1 MYKLERHLAALLTHI
16 DISVMDQQVQGRKNL
31 LNCPH
36 RWWWVFVST
45 QIHNHPCHISQ
56 EADRDIRFDK
66 GEQRMHYTQGN
77 YIVSKLGA
85 ISNYITC
92 NSTLSPP
99 VTKPT
104 NETTEL
110 RKNAEQNTRSPHKMN
125 TCKNLFSI
133 YHTILQKKV
142 NSQLNNIS
150 TQISWD
156 VLRCQWETDS

>member
-1 MYKLERHLAALLTHI
+1 MYKSERHLAALLTHI
-16 DISVMDQQVQGRKNL
+16 DVSVMDQQVQGWKNL

-66 GEQRMHYTQGN
+66 EEQRMHYTQGN
-77 YIVSKLGA
+77 HIVSKLGA

-92 NSTLSPP
+92 NSTSSPP
-99 VTKPT
+99 VTKPM

-110 RKNAEQNTRSPHKMN
+110 RKFVGCNKIQGHHIRGILVRSYSQYNIHYSK
-125 TCKNLFSI
+125 K
-133 YHTILQKKV
+133 KKV
-142 NSQLNNIS
+142 YSQLNKIS
-150 TQISWD
+150 IQI
-156 VLRCQWETDS
+156 

>member
-1 MYKLERHLAALLTHI
+1 MYTENPWNMRPKLYTINTRQKKIMHRHSSSGACSKDTGWTYHMYKLERHLAALLTHV
-16 DISVMDQQVQGRKNL
+16 DISVMDQQVQGWKNL

-56 EADRDIRFDK
+56 EADWDIRFDK

-92 NSTLSPP
+92 NSTSSPP
-99 VTKPT
+99 VTKPM
-104 NETTEL
+104 NET
-110 RKNAEQNTRSPHKMN
+110 
-125 TCKNLFSI
+125 
-133 YHTILQKKV
+133 KV
-142 NSQLNNIS
+142 EKICWLNKYKV
-150 TQISWD
+150 T
-156 VLRCQWETDS
+156 T